1 MKVTRTK
8 SLQSSNAPV
17 RVYPPNEQG
26 SGSFDGGK
34 ITEIKPIGF
43 PGEGSARTRIGPL
56 FYWAWATANGP
67 ATIALH
73 PHKGFEIASYVL
85 KGQLGHSDTGGHES
99 RVGKGG
105 VQVMQTGSGISH
117 EERTFAD
124 ATDFFQ
130 IWFEPNL
137 TEALTRPP
145 EYHEASDAE
154 LPVTESEGVRIK
166 SIIGGKSPI
175 KLVVDAQM
183 EHLALEP
190 NATYEIGLSKDR
202 TQSIV
207 VVSGDFEILNS
218 AGSRLVQVRDFLVAE
233 SRLDGVQL
241 RAGSTGGEFVVVDV
255 PIEVS
260 YPLLAK

>member
-1 MKVTRTK
+1 MKATK
-8 SLQSSNAPV
+8 TGSCQSSDDAI
-17 RVYPPNEQG
+17 RVYSPSEQG

-34 ITEIKPIGF
+34 ITETKPIGF

-85 KGQLGHSDTGGHES
+85 KGELGHSDTGGHES

-124 ATDFFQ
+124 TTDFFQ

-145 EYHEASDAE
+145 EYFEASDAE

-183 EHLALEP
+183 EHLMLEP
-190 NATYEIGLSKDR
+190 HATYEIGKSQNR

-207 VVSGDFEILNS
+207 VVSGDFEIQS
-218 AGSRLVQVRDFLVAE
+218 GAESRLVQARDFLVAE
-233 SRLDGVQL
+233 GSLDDVQL
-241 RAGSTGGEFVVVDV
+241 KAGSTGGEFVVVDV